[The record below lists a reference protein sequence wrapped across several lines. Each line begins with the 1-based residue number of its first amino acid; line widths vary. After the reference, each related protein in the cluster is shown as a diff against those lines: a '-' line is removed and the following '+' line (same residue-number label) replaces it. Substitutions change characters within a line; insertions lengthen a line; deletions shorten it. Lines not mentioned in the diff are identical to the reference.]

1 MIVVVIFAFV
11 LIRPTTLTCPSCDPR
26 EACCHYCSLPAPSYS
41 SPISPCP
48 AHCIPTNTA
57 PIAGGWPMSLPG
69 LLPESP
75 HSPIAPTPSIPLDSL
90 TPMNHAGAA
99 SVPIVAADTQSPTQP
114 SPLPIPSHEPQPGLP
129 STQIL
134 AVTPYTVV
142 TREQS
147 VTHSQTAPQSGIRP
161 S

>member
-1 MIVVVIFAFV
+1 MIVVFALM
-11 LIRPTTLTCPSCDPR
+11 LILPTTLTRPSCDPQD
-26 EACCHYCSLPAPSYS
+26 ACCHCSLPAPSYS

-48 AHCIPTNTA
+48 AHCISTVA
-57 PIAGGWPMSLPG
+57 GWPMSLPG
-69 LLPESP
+69 LLPDSP
-75 HSPIAPTPSIPLDSL
+75 HSPIAPTPSTPLDSV

-99 SVPIVAADTQSPTQP
+99 LMPIVAADARSPSLP
-114 SPLPIPSHEPQPGLP
+114 SPLPVPLYEPQPDLP
-129 STQIL
+129 STQAL
-134 AVTPYTVV
+134 AVTPYPVV